1 MKKLLFLLLL
11 SIFVGCHVP
20 PPKQVEPNL
29 EQEIAGLQDIP
40 LTNMPG
46 HETPEC
52 PLECICPNWF
62 GLDKSPCAPKP
73 EPEKLVIYSED
84 EFLDAMRKAGDQNKL
99 MLIVL
104 LDIAGEDGLS
114 LKLSKDLI
122 ARLDNDRC
130 VADELTKHY
139 VPVLVSRE
147 LYDSLRG
154 TGRLAWLPGD
164 YIQSPAL
171 MFATVRK
178 KGNRYLGHALPI
190 TFEGRINADLCTT
203 LRAFYEVTR

>member
-11 SIFVGCHVP
+11 SILIGCHTP
-20 PPKQVEPNL
+20 PPKQVEPDL

-46 HETPEC
+46 HAPPEC

-62 GLDKSPCAPKP
+62 GLDKSPCAP
-73 EPEKLVIYSED
+73 EPEKLVIYTQD
-84 EFLDAMRKAGDQNKL
+84 KFLDAMRKAGDENKL

-104 LDIAGEDGLS
+104 LEIEDE
-114 LKLSKDLI
+114 LSKNLVKELI
-122 ARLDNDRC
+122 GKLDNDQC
-130 VADELTKHY
+130 VVDELTKHY
-139 VPVLVSRE
+139 VPVLVDKE
-147 LYDSLRG
+147 LYESLRA

-164 YIQSPAL
+164 YVQSPAL

>member
-11 SIFVGCHVP
+11 SILIGCHVP
-20 PPKQVEPNL
+20 PPKQVEPDL

-46 HETPEC
+46 HEPPEC

-73 EPEKLVIYSED
+73 EKLIIYTQEK
-84 EFLDAMRKAGDQNKL
+84 FLKAMRKAGDENKL

-104 LDIAGEDGLS
+104 LEIEDE
-114 LKLSKDLI
+114 LSKKLVIELI
-122 ARLDNDRC
+122 GKLDNDQC
-130 VADELTKHY
+130 VVDELTKHY
-139 VPVLVSRE
+139 VPVLVDKE
-147 LYDSLRG
+147 LYESLRA
-154 TGRLAWLPGD
+154 TGPLAWLPGD
-164 YIQSPAL
+164 YVQSPAL
-171 MFATVRK
+171 MFATVHK

-190 TFEGRINADLCTT
+190 TFEGKINANLCTT